1 MLSQMLANNPQ
12 AQQVLNNPQMLQ
24 QHLQT
29 MQRMGGNNNGGNN
42 MNGTPSIASNLNT
55 SNPWGAI
62 PSASSSTTSPTSPSS
77 PPSTAATGIER
88 VVTDLTTFAT
98 QLEQLQNMG
107 FGDRDQNLRAL
118 RATNGVVSSAVD
130 RILGGI

>member
-1 MLSQMLANNPQ
+1 MKFRIPKIIYKYTTCRCSI
-12 AQQVLNNPQMLQ
+12 LQ
-24 QHLQT
+24 QYLQT

-42 MNGTPSIASNLNT
+42 GGTMNGTPSIASNLNT

-62 PSASSSTTSPTSPSS
+62 PSVSTSPSSPSS